1 VTAAAEL
8 RVLGDDDLEQAWA
21 QNVVA
26 FANDPADKPGWL
38 AGFVPAEAV
47 GAFDGDR
54 LVAKSRARAF
64 RQWWGGRSVPMAGIA
79 SVTVAPD
86 QRGRGLARAVVSAS
100 LELAR
105 QRGDAV
111 AVLYPASVRLYRSLG
126 FEFAGDHGSLRMPPG
141 ALRSR
146 GRAAVADIRPAT
158 EADLDA
164 IVGAHRVLSRERP
177 GALDRDA
184 ARWAWRLR
192 LDQPGAEVYVEESGG
207 AVTALVAYRRDRD
220 DAGQS
225 GALIRVGD
233 VFALDAGGW
242 QRILALVGSSST
254 VTSTVEV
261 NASVRE
267 LEHFVVDPEPTVH
280 DHHSWMLRVVDAP
293 AAVAG
298 RGFPAGV
305 TAQVDLELVDDELPG
320 NAGRWRLE
328 VAGGAGRLERGG
340 EGHVGLRPGGLAALY
355 AGRLD
360 PESLQRLGLLRADRP
375 AAYAGLAAA
384 FAGPAAHC
392 WDYF

>member
-1 VTAAAEL
+1 VTATQL
-8 RVLGDDDLEQAWA
+8 RILGDQDVEQAWE

-26 FANDPADKPGWL
+26 FASDPADKPGWL
-38 AGFVPAEAV
+38 AGFVPGEAV
-47 GAFDGDR
+47 GAFDGER
-54 LVAKSRARAF
+54 LVAKARARAF

-86 QRGRGLARAVVSAS
+86 QRGRGLARAVVRRA
-100 LELAR
+100 LELAA

-111 AVLYPASVRLYRSLG
+111 AVLYPASIRLYRSLG
-126 FEFAGDHGSLRMPPG
+126 FEFAGDHGSLRVPPG

-146 GRAAVADIRPAT
+146 GRPATAGIRPGT
-158 EADLDA
+158 EDDIEA
-164 IVGAHRVLSRERP
+164 IVGAHRVLARERP

-192 LDQPGAEVYVEESGG
+192 LDQPGHEVYVEESGG
-207 AVTALVAYRRDRD
+207 AITALVAYRRERD
-220 DAGQS
+220 DAGVT
-225 GALIRVGD
+225 GARISVGD

-254 VTSTVEV
+254 VTSTVV
-261 NASVRE
+261 LNATVRE
-267 LEHFVVDPEPTVH
+267 LEHFVTDLEPAVH

-293 AAVAG
+293 AAVAA

-305 TAQVDLELVDDELPG
+305 SAQVDLELEDDELPG

-328 VAGGAGRLERGG
+328 VAGGVGRLEPGG
-340 EGHVGLRPGGLAALY
+340 DGHVGLRPGGLAALY

-375 AAYAGLAAA
+375 SAYAGLAAA
-384 FAGPAAHC
+384 FAGPAPHC